1 MQDSTA
7 IRVRVWRGDATGGRF
22 ADFEVPPQPAQT
34 VLDVVTWIQRHAD
47 PGLSYRFACRVG
59 MCGSCAMMVN
69 GVPRWTCRT
78 HVNKVID
85 DRSLT
90 IEPLR
95 NLPVIK
101 DLACDMSEFFDKWQR
116 AEGRFAGASTRADPV
131 ALISPRAP
139 ARRAA
144 DAAIECINCA
154 ICYAAC
160 DQVAWQPDYLG
171 PAALTRAW
179 SLQNDARDRNQG
191 PRLRAVTA
199 DGGCQLC
206 HSQQGCAAHC
216 PNGLNPT
223 ASIAGLK
230 RMATRQFLGLGEW
243 RDD

>member
-1 MQDSTA
+1 MRESKA
-7 IRVRVWRGDATGGRF
+7 LLVKVWRGDPSGGRL
-22 ADFEVPPQPAQT
+22 AEFEVPQQPAQT
-34 VLDVVTWIQRHAD
+34 VLDVVTWIQRYAD
-47 PGLSYRFACRVG
+47 PDLSYRFACRVG

-78 HVNKVID
+78 HVNKVLVGG
-85 DRSLT
+85 RLT

-116 AEGRFAGASTRADPV
+116 AEGRFAGTSTRSEPV
-131 ALISPRAP
+131 AAISPQAP
-139 ARRAA
+139 ARRNV

-160 DQVAWQPDYLG
+160 DQVAWQAEYLG
-171 PAALTRAW
+171 PAALNRAW
-179 SLQNDARDRNQG
+179 SLQNDARDCRHES
-191 PRLRAVTA
+191 RLRAVTA
-199 DGGCQLC
+199 VGGCQQC

-216 PNGLNPT
+216 PNALNPT

-230 RMATRQFLGLGEW
+230 RMATRRLLGLDEQH
-243 RDD
+243 DD

>member
-1 MQDSTA
+1 MQGSGSIT
-7 IRVRVWRGDATGGRF
+7 VSVWRGDAAGGRL
-22 ADFEVPPQPAQT
+22 AEYQVPQQPAQT

-78 HVNKVID
+78 HVNRVLD
-85 DRSLT
+85 GDCLT

-101 DLACDMSEFFDKWQR
+101 DLACDMSEFFDKWRR
-116 AEGRFAGASTRADPV
+116 AEGQFSGTATRTEPV
-131 ALISPRAP
+131 AAISPRDP

-144 DAAIECINCA
+144 DAAIECINCG

-160 DQVAWQPDYLG
+160 DQVAWQPEYLG
-171 PAALTRAW
+171 PAALNRAW
-179 SLQNDARDRNQG
+179 SLQNDSRDRNRG

-199 DGGCQLC
+199 DGGCQQC

-216 PNGLNPT
+216 PNALNPT

-230 RMATRQFLGLGEW
+230 RMATRRFLSLAE
-243 RDD
+243 RHDD